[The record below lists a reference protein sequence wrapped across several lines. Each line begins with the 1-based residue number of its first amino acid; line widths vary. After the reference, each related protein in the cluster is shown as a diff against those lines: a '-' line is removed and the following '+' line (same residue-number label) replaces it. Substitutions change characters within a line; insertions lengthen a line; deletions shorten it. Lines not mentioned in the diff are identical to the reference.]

1 MSVPLKDPANWVT
14 GDGIVHTH
22 PTGFLTAEANDY
34 VIIYIDPMT
43 PRQRAHIRTL
53 AWQLRTTMPCN
64 PRTTKAEACLMILDL
79 KARLARRRRFVRY
92 YDDSDCCWGCALN
105 IALSH

>member
-1 MSVPLKDPANWVT
+1 
-14 GDGIVHTH
+14 
-22 PTGFLTAEANDY
+22 
-34 VIIYIDPMT
+34 MT
-43 PRQRAHIRTL
+43 PRQRTYIRTL

-92 YDDSDCCWGCALN
+92 YDDGDCCWGCALN